1 MGRDLGVYSK
11 RMQRI
16 LFIYCVTENFLR
28 EPPIHYIIPYG
39 TGRESLKSLV
49 LLTWPEYIYNPIT
62 AMGFSAMFTFQLDNT
77 KR

>member
-16 LFIYCVTENFLR
+16 FIYCVTKNFLR

-49 LLTWPEYIYNPIT
+49 LLTWLEYIYNPIT